1 MGMMETCTASNGRDY
16 ETIVEEEFRQG
27 ASKRGG
33 AGGGGIKG
41 TRRGPRRRREEERGR
56 RGRWVRLDEFVSC
69 SV

>member
-33 AGGGGIKG
+33 AGGGG
-41 TRRGPRRRREEERGR
+41 
-56 RGRWVRLDEFVSC
+56 D
-69 SV
+69 